1 MAEPSA
7 VETQIAA
14 LEEKC
19 AEQAKALTA
28 LHSLFCEL
36 ELVAGNNVEAYHKL
50 KVELEEKTQ
59 SEVSHLERSQ
69 QQQQSDAAAAEEQLR
84 NAVDNEKT
92 DAESKLK
99 AMREA
104 MGEQEREL
112 TRLQQLLETQKAEH
126 EKKLAEAM
134 QQQAQS
140 AQDEAAAKASH
151 ASLEEA
157 SVSAAAAAA
166 SRQKE
171 QVEVLKL
178 LRQLMDPAHNNSI
191 LAMSNTLEKT
201 VEARAKVMAGRLEQ
215 SIGEAK
221 RIAADVTVRAAELQ
235 KQAKSNQDH
244 SAAAAQ
250 ELQSQL
256 AQEQKRI
263 KVLEAKLLG
272 AQAKVDAAENRARAA
287 DAARTKHSK
296 DFEVK
301 LAEKTKGL
309 EAQLQAERKKC
320 QTLAG
325 RQQKSLSRQK
335 EVCVL
340 TGSWSDIWMTTV
352 RLRLRMWYTSNFAR
366 GY

>member
-1 MAEPSA
+1 M
-7 VETQIAA
+7 
-14 LEEKC
+14 
-19 AEQAKALTA
+19 
-28 LHSLFCEL
+28 
-36 ELVAGNNVEAYHKL
+36 
-50 KVELEEKTQ
+50 
-59 SEVSHLERSQ
+59 SHLERSQ

-272 AQAKVDAAENRARAA
+272 AQVRV
-287 DAARTKHSK
+287 T
-296 DFEVK
+296 
-301 LAEKTKGL
+301 LAEL
-309 EAQLQAERKKC
+309 
-320 QTLAG
+320 
-325 RQQKSLSRQK
+325 
-335 EVCVL
+335 
-340 TGSWSDIWMTTV
+340 
-352 RLRLRMWYTSNFAR
+352 
-366 GY
+366 